1 MAGTGAATGRGAART
16 VARRA
21 DVRVLAAETKH
32 SSRTTEF
39 YAYVAATIGVL
50 VAGLVTKAGNGHDD
64 RLTAAD
70 TWLIVGILTAGYM
83 VSRGLAKAGTVAPY
97 EEGEPADAAQRF
109 DRDRDRD
116 RER

>member
-1 MAGTGAATGRGAART
+1 MAGTGAATERGAARAP
-16 VARRA
+16 ARRA

-32 SSRTTEF
+32 STRSTEF

-50 VAGLVTKAGNGHDD
+50 IAGLVTKAGATHGD
-64 RLTAAD
+64 RLNARD

-83 VSRGLAKAGTVAPY
+83 VSRGLAKAGSAAPV
-97 EEGEPADAAQRF
+97 EEGEPLTDAPGRF

-116 RER
+116 R